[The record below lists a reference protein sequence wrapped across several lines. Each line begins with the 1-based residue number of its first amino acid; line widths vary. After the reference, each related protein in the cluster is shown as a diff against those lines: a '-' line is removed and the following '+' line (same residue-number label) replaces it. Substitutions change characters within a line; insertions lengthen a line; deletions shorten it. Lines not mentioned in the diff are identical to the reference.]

1 MALEPA
7 EAARPYAEAAYGH
20 ARGADAVAQWQ
31 KLLDALAAAVADGGL
46 LDRLNDPRIGAAQ
59 AEESFAAVADALA
72 AGAGAQKGAFAN
84 FCRQLHANER
94 LEAAGAIARLY
105 GELRNKAEKRLE
117 AEIRTAFPVDKKTEK
132 EVAAKLRAKHGVE
145 EVSLTVTVD
154 ESLVG
159 GMMIVADDNVI
170 DGSVTAELGQLR
182 TALLR

>member
-31 KLLDALAAAVADGGL
+31 ELLGALAAAVADGEL
-46 LDRLNDPRIGAAQ
+46 MDRLHDPRIGAAQ
-59 AEESFAAVADALA
+59 AEESFAAVAAALA
-72 AGAGAQKGAFAN
+72 ADAGAQAEPFSN

-94 LEAAGAIARLY
+94 LAAAGEIVRLY
-105 GELRNKAEKRLE
+105 AELRNKAEKRLE

-132 EVAAKLRAKHGVE
+132 EVAAKLRAQHGVD
-145 EVSLTVTVD
+145 EVKLTVTVD
-154 ESLVG
+154 EELVG
-159 GMMIVADDNVI
+159 GMMVIAGDSVI